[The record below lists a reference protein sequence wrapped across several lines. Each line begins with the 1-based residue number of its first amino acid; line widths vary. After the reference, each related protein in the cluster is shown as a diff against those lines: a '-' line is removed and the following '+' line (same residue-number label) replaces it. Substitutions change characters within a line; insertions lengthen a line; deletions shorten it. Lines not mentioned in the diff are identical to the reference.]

1 MKYKVMHGDCIE
13 LMRSVCGDDSIDAI
27 VTDPPAG
34 IAFMGKEWDKD
45 KGGRRQWIAWMTGV
59 ARECLRVL
67 KPGGHALVWALPRT
81 SHWTGTAWE
90 DAGYEVRDCA
100 YHAFGTG
107 FPKSLN
113 VSKAIDKRR
122 NDEPEV
128 RKVCRWLRQQ
138 MSATGRTSNQ
148 IAERFGFHSRMVDH
162 WAARDTDSQ
171 PTLPT
176 LTQWD
181 QLREMLDFDDHMD
194 AEVLRLNLRKG
205 EPGDAWADRPVTGE
219 VEEWKDR
226 TNYALTSRDG
236 LRRDTPATDDA
247 QEWDGWGTALKPA
260 MECWWL
266 FRKPLSEKTVAKNVL
281 EHGTGAIN
289 IDGCR
294 IGLMTSKEIA
304 RSGRST
310 NGAIYGDLDPVD
322 WKADNPQPQGRWPAN
337 LILSHH
343 PKCEC
348 VGTKKVKACGIGSK
362 KGKTAADKDGQS
374 GPAYGAE
381 SRSSGTEMICYA
393 DAAGMETIEEWRCHP
408 DCPVRM
414 LDEQSI
420 AGGMHG
426 AGKARDGSTA
436 VVSASYD
443 ASSYQLPKN
452 PKMRRMGDKGG
463 ASRYFYQAKPAKK
476 ERNFG
481 MPEGTKNV
489 HPTVKS
495 VALMRY
501 LIRLVTPP
509 GGTVLDAFA
518 GSGSTVL
525 AAMLEDVNCLACEKE
540 AESYETAKQR
550 CDYAFE
556 HLEELRD
563 IVDKPKKTPKKA
575 KKQKKVEKS

>member
-90 DAGYEVRDCA
+90 DAGYEVRDCV

-107 FPKSLN
+107 FPKSLD

-148 IAERFGFHSRMVDH
+148 IAERFGFHSRTVDH

-337 LILSHH
+337 LILTHH
-343 PKCEC
+343 EDCEC
-348 VGTKKVKACGIGSK
+348 VGTKKLKNKSGSV
-362 KGKTAADKDGQS
+362 S
-374 GPAYGAE
+374 GSEPSHPGDENSNCYGE
-381 SRSSGTEMICYA
+381 YSRQGFQRFGDE
-393 DAAGMETIEEWRCHP
+393 DGMETVEEWRCHE

-414 LDEQSI
+414 LDEQSGVLTSGVRNGQRKDH
-420 AGGMHG
+420 AEFGTFCEKERDS
-426 AGKARDGSTA
+426 GKAFP
-436 VVSASYD
+436 
-443 ASSYQLPKN
+443 SS
-452 PKMRRMGDKGG
+452 KGG
-463 ASRYFYQAKPAKK
+463 ASRFFACFPAVSSCFLCGLPLVENCGILK
-476 ERNFG
+476 ET
-481 MPEGTKNV
+481 EGDVSCPNIVSGVDSQLTS
-489 HPTVKS
+489 KS
-495 VALMRY
+495 SPMLLQQSQVLK
-501 LIRLVTPP
+501 RL
-509 GGTVLDAFA
+509 L
-518 GSGSTVL
+518 L
-525 AAMLEDVNCLACEKE
+525 
-540 AESYETAKQR
+540 
-550 CDYAFE
+550 
-556 HLEELRD
+556 
-563 IVDKPKKTPKKA
+563 
-575 KKQKKVEKS
+575 

>member
-34 IAFMGKEWDKD
+34 IAFMGKDWDKD

-90 DAGYEVRDCA
+90 DAGYEVRDCV

-107 FPKSLN
+107 FPKSANISKHLDKAAGVAREVVGSKLGQPGYSLAEGKGRNTLN
-113 VSKAIDKRR
+113 SAVDGSLNNAAA
-122 NDEPEV
+122 ECEV
-128 RKVCRWLRQQ
+128 T
-138 MSATGRTSNQ
+138 A
-148 IAERFGFHSRMVDH
+148 
-162 WAARDTDSQ
+162 
-171 PTLPT
+171 
-176 LTQWD
+176 
-181 QLREMLDFDDHMD
+181 
-194 AEVLRLNLRKG
+194 
-205 EPGDAWADRPVTGE
+205 
-219 VEEWKDR
+219 
-226 TNYALTSRDG
+226 
-236 LRRDTPATDDA
+236 PATDDA
-247 QEWDGWGTALKPA
+247 KQWDGWGTALKPA

-266 FRKPLSEKTVAKNVL
+266 FRKPLSEKTVAANVL

-289 IDGCR
+289 IDKCR
-294 IGLMTSKEIA
+294 VGD
-304 RSGRST
+304 GRVQSSAGK
-310 NGAIYGDLDPVD
+310 GAPFGAGKYPKGEGRQYQ
-322 WKADNPQPQGRWPAN
+322 NNGRWPAN

-343 PKCEC
+343 EECER

-393 DAAGMETIEEWRCHP
+393 DADGMETIEEWRCHP
-408 DCPVRM
+408 DCPVRI
-414 LDEQSI
+414 LDEQSGVT
-420 AGGMHG
+420 ASGAMKREVGAYEGDSNTGFLRGNSGPSNQHGG
-426 AGKARDGSTA
+426 
-436 VVSASYD
+436 
-443 ASSYQLPKN
+443 
-452 PKMRRMGDKGG
+452 KGG

-495 VALMRY
+495 VSLMRY

>member
-34 IAFMGKEWDKD
+34 IAFMGKDWDKD

-90 DAGYEVRDCA
+90 DAGYEVRDCV

-107 FPKSLN
+107 FPKSANISKHLDKAAGVAREVVGSKLGQPGYSLAEGKGRNTLN
-113 VSKAIDKRR
+113 SAVDGSLNNAAA
-122 NDEPEV
+122 ECEV
-128 RKVCRWLRQQ
+128 T
-138 MSATGRTSNQ
+138 A
-148 IAERFGFHSRMVDH
+148 
-162 WAARDTDSQ
+162 
-171 PTLPT
+171 
-176 LTQWD
+176 
-181 QLREMLDFDDHMD
+181 
-194 AEVLRLNLRKG
+194 
-205 EPGDAWADRPVTGE
+205 
-219 VEEWKDR
+219 
-226 TNYALTSRDG
+226 
-236 LRRDTPATDDA
+236 PATDDA
-247 QEWDGWGTALKPA
+247 KQWDGWGTALKPA

-266 FRKPLSEKTVAKNVL
+266 FRKPLSEKTVAANVL

-289 IDGCR
+289 IDKCR
-294 IGLMTSKEIA
+294 VGD
-304 RSGRST
+304 GRVQSSAGK
-310 NGAIYGDLDPVD
+310 GAPFGAGKYPKGEGRQYQ
-322 WKADNPQPQGRWPAN
+322 NNGRWPAN

-343 PKCEC
+343 EECER
-348 VGTKKVKACGIGSK
+348 VGTKKLKNKSGSV
-362 KGKTAADKDGQS
+362 S
-374 GPAYGAE
+374 GSEPSHPGDENSNCYGE
-381 SRSSGTEMICYA
+381 YSRQGFQRFGDE
-393 DAAGMETIEEWRCHP
+393 DGMETIEEWRCHP

-495 VALMRY
+495 VSLMRY